1 VEGVAVKLFVTV
13 ALFVWLLCGV
23 AGAWMIEGRQ
33 DLHLR
38 TIALGP
44 ISLIK
49 GFNED
54 PLTYVA

>member
-1 VEGVAVKLFVTV
+1 MAVKLFVTV